1 MVRLGMDVEV
11 VDSVAAELDRHANAL
26 DRVRGEVGRQV
37 SSAHGRGLWTGGNAD
52 RYVAD
57 WRGSDARVRDLVRA
71 VHDFARHLREQARQ
85 QRDASRASGGA
96 SSSGGSS
103 SLTPDPRPM
112 APKFPPSVH
121 DYRDLAGAAYIG
133 GSVPSP
139 YQEVTGDELRRMG
152 LRPSDLDDPGS
163 GFHATVLRDPSG
175 NYVVSF
181 RGSEDL
187 FKLGNSPDRNEDA
200 IGTVALTRQGELA
213 GLLALNVKN
222 FAGADHV
229 AFTGHSL
236 GGRLAS
242 VASLAT
248 GAPAVTFNA
257 AGLGDEE
264 AMYAMVASGK
274 DVSLFDY
281 VGRGFGLGSIA
292 QQMTDA
298 ERSGQITNYRTTL
311 DPLTALQQS
320 LPVPKAAG
328 HQTTVPGT
336 GFHDLSDFGD
346 LTDY

>member
-1 MVRLGMDVEV
+1 MQ
-11 VDSVAAELDRHANAL
+11 NAL

-85 QRDASRASGGA
+85 RDASRASGALRRREEFVADAG
-96 SSSGGSS
+96 
-103 SLTPDPRPM
+103 PRPM

-152 LRPSDLDDPGS
+152 LRRATWMTLGQGFTRPFFATLPEIMWSPSVAPKICL
-163 GFHATVLRDPSG
+163 
-175 NYVVSF
+175 
-181 RGSEDL
+181 
-187 FKLGNSPDRNEDA
+187 LGNSPDRNEDA
-200 IGTVALTRQGELA
+200 IGTVALTRQGESRRA
-213 GLLALNVKN
+213 
-222 FAGADHV
+222 AGASRIRGRGPRGVHGTFARRPPGV
-229 AFTGHSL
+229 RREPGH
-236 GGRLAS
+236 
-242 VASLAT
+242 

-311 DPLTALQQS
+311 GSAHGSSTEPSGAEGG
-320 LPVPKAAG
+320 G
-328 HQTTVPGT
+328 HQTTVPGLAST
-336 GFHDLSDFGD
+336 TRATSATSPTTDLWK
-346 LTDY
+346 